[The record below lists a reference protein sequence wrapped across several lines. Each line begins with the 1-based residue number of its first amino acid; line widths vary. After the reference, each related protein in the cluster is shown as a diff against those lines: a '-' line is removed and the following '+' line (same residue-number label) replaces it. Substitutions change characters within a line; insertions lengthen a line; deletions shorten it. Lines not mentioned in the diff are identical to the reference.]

1 MLPPSGGSCGN
12 SPFVPDSGKVCSFPR
27 DEPSRPSGARLCESQ
42 QRPIA
47 QSTQGS
53 PVNRGCN
60 ARTFTMSLHGMLNQ
74 QFRAAGSPPSTAGA
88 NARCHNRFL
97 PHPIPKHFKGLQPF
111 VAYATKV
118 RRPSVLSQTPAHQG
132 NATFCCIYNKSS
144 HGGQASGFQ
153 VSAAVRWSLLCPS
166 PLCSVTHREPNVILR
181 LHAGVRCCG
190 SQTSQSRRPAVRG
203 ATKLKAECPC
213 HPHPA
218 YASYNSFNVRAR
230 TTLMKTG
237 RINRTPCL
245 ITVRLPMRAPNSCPR
260 PITTPGTSIG
270 RT

>member
-118 RRPSVLSQTPAHQG
+118 RRPSVLTQTSAHQG

-144 HGGQASGFQ
+144 HGGWASGFQ
-153 VSAAVRWSLLCPS
+153 LAFGGEETAGTALRRDGLCCDGLCCDRNVYSVALQPTASARWLK
-166 PLCSVTHREPNVILR
+166 
-181 LHAGVRCCG
+181 
-190 SQTSQSRRPAVRG
+190 PAF
-203 ATKLKAECPC
+203 CI
-213 HPHPA
+213 
-218 YASYNSFNVRAR
+218 S
-230 TTLMKTG
+230 
-237 RINRTPCL
+237 
-245 ITVRLPMRAPNSCPR
+245 
-260 PITTPGTSIG
+260 
-270 RT
+270 

>member
-118 RRPSVLSQTPAHQG
+118 RTGARHQ
-132 NATFCCIYNKSS
+132 AFKS
-144 HGGQASGFQ
+144 AL
-153 VSAAVRWSLLCPS
+153 AVRRSLLCPS
-166 PLCSVTHREPNVILR
+166 TDNPFVVCTYRRFAFRGTWVLYGQKRRQRNVQSLR
-181 LHAGVRCCG
+181 VNWH
-190 SQTSQSRRPAVRG
+190 SS
-203 ATKLKAECPC
+203 
-213 HPHPA
+213 
-218 YASYNSFNVRAR
+218 
-230 TTLMKTG
+230 
-237 RINRTPCL
+237 I
-245 ITVRLPMRAPNSCPR
+245 AP
-260 PITTPGTSIG
+260 
-270 RT
+270 